1 MSYGL
6 SDHRLILAS
15 GSPTR
20 RAMLVDAG
28 LNFEVIAASVDE
40 DCLKHAAKAEQLS
53 GLDAATMIAEMK
65 AQQISAQHPEAY
77 VIGADQLLVQ
87 GDDWFS
93 KPETRDEAKATLRAL
108 SGHTHQLVTVGLVY
122 QQGRRLWH
130 HGESP
135 SVSIRSLDDDAID
148 TYLDHLGDAMTAT
161 PGVYMIEKLG
171 AQIISK
177 IQGCP
182 YAVLGLPLLQL
193 MAFLRD
199 HGLKPINRKQAAS

>member
-40 DCLKHAAKAEQLS
+40 DSLKHAAKAEQLS

-93 KPETRDEAKATLRAL
+93 KPETRDEAKATIRAL
-108 SGHTHQLVTVGLVY
+108 SGYTHHLVTVGVVY
-122 QQGRRLWH
+122 QQSRRLWH

-135 SVSIRSLDDDAID
+135 SVSIRSLDDDEINA
-148 TYLDHLGDAMTAT
+148 YLDHLGDAMTAT
-161 PGVYMIEKLG
+161 SGVYMIEKLG

-199 HGLKPINRKQAAS
+199 HGLKPIDRKQAAS